1 MVPGVGART
10 VRALALVAE
19 VVHGTPCRFADPA
32 RYSLAHGGK
41 DRHPFPVPCAVYD
54 QTISVLK
61 SAVGKAA
68 LGNDERLQA
77 LRRLDQQARRLEQA
91 ARGPGLP
98 DLVQQEL
105 RHSASYGGRS
115 VYGREA
121 CAPCPCPGLPAGPA
135 LHFHRTAL
143 TRGI

>member
-61 SAVGKAA
+61 SAVVKAG

-91 ARGPGLP
+91 ARGPALP
-98 DLVQQEL
+98 EFVQQEV
-105 RHSASYGGRS
+105 RDSADRKS
-115 VYGREA
+115 
-121 CAPCPCPGLPAGPA
+121 
-135 LHFHRTAL
+135 
-143 TRGI
+143 TRLNTSH